1 MFAKKL
7 NEKEK
12 EAIAEKLR
20 KEGIN
25 LEEKKPI
32 KISLT
37 DEEKEKLKQKIAES
51 QQHKYEL
58 LDKELK
64 AREKKK
70 KN

>member
-7 NEKEK
+7 KKEEK
-12 EAIAEKLR
+12 EAIVEKLR
-20 KEGIN
+20 EEGID
-25 LEEKKPI
+25 LEERKPI

-51 QQHKYEL
+51 QQHKYKL

-70 KN
+70 KE